1 MESKETATTVS
12 TSESV
17 TDEVVVTTEEYVVE
31 DDEIVDPQPRADG
44 QHPLRYPWTL
54 WFMHRAPG
62 EKITDYEA
70 AIKKIGVFTTIEE
83 FWALYS
89 HLRRPNELPNVS
101 DYHLFKEGIRPV
113 WEDDSNKE
121 GGKWI
126 VRLKKGL
133 ASRYWESLIIAIVSE
148 QFEIGR
154 EICGAVLSMRNSED
168 ILSLWNRTASNNK
181 NNLRIRDTIKRILNL
196 PTETVME
203 YKTHNDAIKDQSSFR
218 NTDVYK

>member
-1 MESKETATTVS
+1 M
-12 TSESV
+12 
-17 TDEVVVTTEEYVVE
+17 VE

-70 AIKKIGVFTTIEE
+70 AIKKIGVFTTVGALATYFQIEE

-133 ASRYWESLIIAIVSE
+133 ASRYWESLVSLA
-148 QFEIGR
+148 
-154 EICGAVLSMRNSED
+154 AVLSAD
-168 ILSLWNRTASNNK
+168 
-181 NNLRIRDTIKRILNL
+181 
-196 PTETVME
+196 
-203 YKTHNDAIKDQSSFR
+203 YCYCQ
-218 NTDVYK
+218 

>member
-1 MESKETATTVS
+1 MDAKTSATTTAS
-12 TSESV
+12 TH
-17 TDEVVVTTEEYVVE
+17 EVVEEEVVTTEEYLVE
-31 DDEIVDPQPRADG
+31 DDEIVEPKPREDG
-44 QHPLRYPWTL
+44 HHPLRYPWTL

-70 AIKKIGVFTTIEE
+70 AIKNIGTFATIEE

-121 GGKWI
+121 GGKWMI
-126 VRLKKGL
+126 RLKKGL
-133 ASRYWESLIIAIVSE
+133 ASRYWEALIIAIVSE
-148 QFEIGR
+148 QFDIGR
-154 EICGAVLSMRNSED
+154 EVCGAVLSMRHSED
-168 ILSLWNRTASNNK
+168 ILSLWNRTAANSK

-196 PTETVME
+196 PAETVME
-203 YKTHNDAIKDQSSFR
+203 YKAHNDSIKDQSSFR
-218 NTDVYK
+218 NTDIYK